1 MAVTLTLGQLA
12 LELRVSVT
20 SNTSDVPLGYAGILQ
35 RGLDTAT
42 ALIERR
48 APDAPDDIQNAAASM
63 LIAYDFDSDRPAY
76 RNVRSAWNYS
86 GAAEVLSPWVERRA
100 EAV

>member
-1 MAVTLTLGQLA
+1 MAVTLTIGELA

-20 SNTSDVPLGYAGILQ
+20 SNTLDIPMHYRDILQ

-42 ALIERR
+42 ALIEQR
-48 APDAPDDIQNAAASM
+48 APDAPDGIQNAAASM

-86 GAAEVLSPWVERRA
+86 GAAEVLSPWIERRA

>member
-12 LELRVSVT
+12 SDTRVSVT
-20 SNTSDVPLGYAGILQ
+20 DKTSDIPMHYRDILQ

-42 ALIERR
+42 ALIEQR
-48 APDAPDDIQNAAASM
+48 APDAPDGIQNAAVSM
-63 LIAYDFDSDRPAY
+63 LVGYWFEHEPADDR
-76 RNVRSAWNYS
+76 RLRSAWYIS
-86 GAAEVLSPWVERRA
+86 GTAETLSPWIVRRA